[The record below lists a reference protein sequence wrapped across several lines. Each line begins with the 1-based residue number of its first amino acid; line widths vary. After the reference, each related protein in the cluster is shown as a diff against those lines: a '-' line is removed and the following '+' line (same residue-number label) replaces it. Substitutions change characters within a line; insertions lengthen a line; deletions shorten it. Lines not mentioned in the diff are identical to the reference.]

1 MARLL
6 PSAAPSLS
14 RPGQDGCGIRGTLWR
29 IGQSDHVCL
38 CPTRI
43 LSFRP
48 VPHRLVPVS
57 SRSPY
62 QRLVLR
68 LIGLMVLAHLA
79 FGGIRLTLTLW
90 AVSRGM
96 SPFGVGVLL
105 SMPMLTAV
113 AMGRWSDRV
122 GFRPP
127 VQRGMLMILIGGLL
141 DAWAPHLAVMALG
154 SVLVGWGVT
163 MVQVAVTQAV
173 GQAAGPEGATWGF
186 TGMSMGFSFSGF
198 VGPLAAG
205 LLIDGFGHAM
215 AFLLLCLTPPL
226 GLLLLHR
233 TRSPLLKP
241 VERSLDTASH
251 VAQGSL
257 LALGPI
263 RAALTTAAMVALA
276 WDLFNFFMP
285 VHAAALGLSAT
296 AIGAVSATYAA
307 GSLGIR
313 LVLGHLASRLSPER
327 LLTWALSLTVV
338 IFALTPLATGFG
350 QLLVLAAFTGLV
362 LGGGQPLA
370 MTLLHHNAPPGR
382 AGEAIGMRS
391 VIVSG
396 SQTFLPA
403 VFGALGSFLGTG
415 PVFWVVAATILVA
428 LGLLRMPAKSM

>member
-1 MARLL
+1 MFVGHFGSPDGLGCMRPPLDPCLLFQAGVPRL
-6 PSAAPSLS
+6 APLSS
-14 RPGQDGCGIRGTLWR
+14 RP
-29 IGQSDHVCL
+29 
-38 CPTRI
+38 
-43 LSFRP
+43 
-48 VPHRLVPVS
+48 
-57 SRSPY
+57 PY
-62 QRLVLR
+62 QLLVLR

-105 SMPMLTAV
+105 SMLMVMPMLTSV
-113 AMGRWSDRV
+113 TMGRWSDRV

-127 VQRGMLMILIGGLL
+127 VQRGMLMILVGGLL
-141 DAWAPHLAVMALG
+141 DAWAPHLAVMAVG
-154 SVLVGWGVT
+154 SMLVGWGVT

-173 GQAAGPEGATWGF
+173 GQAAGPQGATWGF
-186 TGMSMGFSFSGF
+186 AGMSMGFSFSGF
-198 VGPLAAG
+198 LGPLAAG
-205 LLIDGFGHAM
+205 LLIDGVGHAL
-215 AFLLLCLTPPL
+215 AFLVLCSTLPV
-226 GLLLLHR
+226 GLLLLRSTH
-233 TRSPLLKP
+233 SPLLKP
-241 VERSLDTASH
+241 VERKPDAAGDA
-251 VAQGSL
+251 VQGSL

-263 RAALTTAAMVALA
+263 RSALITAAMVALA

-285 VHAAALGLSAT
+285 VHAAAMGLSAT
-296 AIGAVSATYAA
+296 AIGAISATYAA

-313 LVLGHLASRLSPER
+313 LVLGHLASRLSPAR
-327 LLTWALSLTVV
+327 LLTGALLLTVL

-403 VFGALGSFLGTG
+403 VFGALGSVLGTG
-415 PVFWVVAATILVA
+415 PVFWVVAATILGA
-428 LGLLRMPAKSM
+428 LAVVRPSARSA